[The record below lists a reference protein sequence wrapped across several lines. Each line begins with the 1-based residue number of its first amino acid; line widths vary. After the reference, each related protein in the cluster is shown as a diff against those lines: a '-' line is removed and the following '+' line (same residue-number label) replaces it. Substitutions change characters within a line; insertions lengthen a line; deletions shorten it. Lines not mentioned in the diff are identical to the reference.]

1 MVMDS
6 SRDPGKFFSKEQKE
20 RIVHAIRQA
29 EEKTSG
35 EIRIYLERGSKKDI
49 LVRAQKVFEKLG
61 MTRTE
66 KRNGVLIYFSL
77 ADHRFAVLGDQGINK
92 KVGESFWKVMAS
104 EMERAFVR
112 QDFVGGLEAGIRQIG
127 ETLRTHFPRQAHDIN
142 ELPDEISG

>member
-1 MVMDS
+1 MVNSD
-6 SRDPGKFFSKEQKE
+6 RNPKNFFAEEQRE
-20 RIVHAIRQA
+20 RIVFAIRQA

-35 EIRIYLERGSKKDI
+35 EIRVYLERGSKKDI
-49 LVRAQKVFEKLG
+49 LERAQKVFEKLG

-77 ADHRFAVLGDQGINK
+77 ADHRFAILGDQGINK

-112 QDFVGGLEAGIRQIG
+112 KDFVGGLEAGIRQIG